1 MQLLRSPLSTSLK
14 KTPQKNSLYFGKWN
28 FLAPR
33 LKNFSY
39 FWRRNFLASYF
50 SNISE
55 TFRPHKIK
63 NPAPKKLLIFLIL
76 LILYSSK
83 FKKLLYFRRKLP
95 KPENQK
101 FHIFCLLRENF
112 SNISTKE
119 VSYTFPYKGAQF
131 SKTKMLFHNFNKVFF
146 LIL

>member
-14 KTPQKNSLYFGKWN
+14 KTLQKNSLYFGKWN

-33 LKNFSY
+33 LKKFSY

-55 TFRPHKIK
+55 TFRAHKIK
-63 NPAPKKLLIFLIL
+63 NLAPKKLLIFQVME
-76 LILYSSK
+76 LYSSK
-83 FKKLLYFRRKLP
+83 FKKLLYFRRELP

-119 VSYTFPYKGAQF
+119 VSHTFPYKGAQF